1 MPQITMTTFLDYI
14 AATGTT
20 RLRRVRDAKQQY
32 GQKYDPATD
41 FYGPLRKRV
50 VQVFEQGWDPKHLEI
65 LVGDVTDPKKQE
77 PYAECRKGLRKWAG
91 AAGKKKIK
99 WKQPQKSVW
108 TSEGL
113 EVTIS
118 PELWLEIDGHSK
130 VIKLYFKAEKLSQH
144 KVNLSLRLLDTT
156 FGHLG
161 HVGILDVRQG
171 RLYEQTTEPPAGIDA
186 LLASEAAG
194 LTALWNLLGP

>member
-20 RLRRVRDAKQQY
+20 RLRRVRDARQQY

-50 VQVFEQGWDPKHLEI
+50 VQVFEQGWDPKHLET
-65 LVGDVTDPKKQE
+65 LLGDVTDPKKQE
-77 PYAECRKGLRKWAG
+77 PYAYCRKGLRKWAG
-91 AAGKKKIK
+91 AAGKKKIE

-108 TSEGL
+108 ASGGL

-118 PELWLEIDGHSK
+118 PELWLEIEGQSK

-156 FGHLG
+156 FGNLG

-171 RLYEQTTEPPAGIDA
+171 RLYEQTTEPPEGIDA